1 MRLSE
6 FEIESIKNVAG
17 HHFGAD
23 VQVFLFGSRTNN
35 LERGGDIDLFIRNP
49 NNPLTETNLSQVTP
63 IELAL
68 FDQLIYR
75 FSKLQDS
82 MGSRLFKQLLEAL
95 EEDISGLPFI
105 DILYKLEKL
114 NLISNTKD
122 WIVLRQIRNTVSHEC
137 PFFKEVQMEELN
149 LLPEEVVKLAV
160 IWLKLK
166 EYTLNR
172 LEL

>member
-1 MRLSE
+1 MLTEELKDKLTETLAICDLHHQRMIFAYQS
-6 FEIESIKNVAG
+6 IEKY
-17 HHFGAD
+17 F
-23 VQVFLFGSRTNN
+23 
-35 LERGGDIDLFIRNP
+35 
-49 NNPLTETNLSQVTP
+49 PLTEINLSQLSP

-114 NLISNTKD
+114 NLLENAKD
-122 WIVLRQIRNTVSHEC
+122 WIILRQTRNTVSHEY
-137 PFFKEVQMEELN
+137 PFYKEIQIEELN
-149 LLPEEVVKLAV
+149 LLPEEVIKLSA
-160 IWLKLK
+160 IWLRFK
-166 EYTLNR
+166 EYSINR
-172 LEL
+172 LSFN

>member
-1 MRLSE
+1 MLTEELKDKLTETLAICDLHNQRMIFAYQS
-6 FEIESIKNVAG
+6 IEKY
-17 HHFGAD
+17 F
-23 VQVFLFGSRTNN
+23 
-35 LERGGDIDLFIRNP
+35 
-49 NNPLTETNLSQVTP
+49 PLTEINLSQLSP

-114 NLISNTKD
+114 NLLENAKD
-122 WIVLRQIRNTVSHEC
+122 WIKLRQTRNTVSHEY
-137 PFFKEVQMEELN
+137 PFYKEIQIEELN
-149 LLPEEVVKLAV
+149 LLPEEVIKLSA
-160 IWLKLK
+160 IWLRLK
-166 EYTLNR
+166 EYSINR
-172 LEL
+172 LSFN